1 MLSSKDFF
9 KETKYNSTTK
19 DQLWC
24 SIIADSHDTN
34 CGCNWPFAHLLSLIF
49 PPGHKDRDLTIN
61 QILERDYKELC
72 LTTTGD
78 VETAGLEKD
87 HTPTGGHI
95 KREGGEEEKE
105 PGYIEDKDLTDL
117 LAAATEEQ
125 RR

>member
-9 KETKYNSTTK
+9 KPTTYNNTTK

-24 SIIADSHDTN
+24 SIIADSHDSN
-34 CGCNWPFAHLLSLIF
+34 CGCNWPFAHLLSLLF

-61 QILERDYKELC
+61 QILQRDYQELC
-72 LTTTGD
+72 LSTTGEED
-78 VETAGLEKD
+78 KGGLER
-87 HTPTGGHI
+87 GHI
-95 KREGGEEEKE
+95 IPPDLKREDEEEEKE

>member
-1 MLSSKDFF
+1 MLSAKDFF
-9 KETKYNSTTK
+9 KPTHYNNTTK

-72 LTTTGD
+72 HTFTGEE
-78 VETAGLEKD
+78 ETGGLEKGLTTED
-87 HTPTGGHI
+87 PI
-95 KREGGEEEKE
+95 KREKEEEEKE

>member
-9 KETKYNSTTK
+9 KPTKYNSTTK

-34 CGCNWPFAHLLSLIF
+34 CGCDWPFAHLLSLIF
-49 PPGHKDRDLTIN
+49 PPGHKDRDKTIN

-72 LTTTGD
+72 HTFTGEE
-78 VETAGLEKD
+78 ETGGLEKD
-87 HTPTGGHI
+87 HTTEDPI
-95 KREGGEEEKE
+95 KREREEEEKE

-117 LAAATEEQ
+117 IAAATEEQ

>member
-9 KETKYNSTTK
+9 RDTKYNSTTK

-49 PPGHKDRDLTIN
+49 PPGHKDRNLTIT

-72 LTTTGD
+72 HSTT
-78 VETAGLEKD
+78 
-87 HTPTGGHI
+87 
-95 KREGGEEEKE
+95 GEEETGGLEEDPTTTENLTKRE
-105 PGYIEDKDLTDL
+105 EPDERRKPGYIEDKDLTDL
-117 LAAATEEQ
+117 IAAATEEQ